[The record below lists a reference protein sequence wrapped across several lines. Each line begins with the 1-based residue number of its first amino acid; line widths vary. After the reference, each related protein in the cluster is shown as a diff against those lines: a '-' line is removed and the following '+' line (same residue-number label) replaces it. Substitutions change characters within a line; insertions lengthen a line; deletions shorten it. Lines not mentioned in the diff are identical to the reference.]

1 MMDLDSFLVSLYVQI
16 DDWWKADHP
25 SSAPRK
31 PGRPALLSESEVLT
45 LAILAQWPR
54 FRSERDFWRF
64 ACSHL
69 RPYFPMLCSQG
80 QLNRRIRALEPELR
94 ELQRALAR
102 ELAEPSAVYRVMD
115 TTLVPAIVR
124 VRASRKGLF
133 CGQASFG
140 RSASKTEWVYGFKV
154 ALVVDPDGVI
164 TAFGLAPAASDERP
178 IGEALL
184 ACDRYGA
191 YLADKGFTG
200 VEWERLWM
208 EIYGALVAATPKN
221 DSRRAWSKADRRWA
235 SGKRQIIEGVIGQLK
250 DFFALEGHR
259 AKTLGGL
266 LTPLAAKIAAY
277 TCAQRMNHFL
287 GRPLRRLADLLI

>member
-16 DDWWKADHP
+16 DDWWKANHP
-25 SSAPRK
+25 SATRR
-31 PGRPALLSESEVLT
+31 PGRPALLSDSEVLT

-64 ACSHL
+64 ASFYL
-69 RPYFPMLCSQG
+69 RSYFPALCSQS
-80 QLNRRIRALEPELR
+80 QLNRRIRALQDELCA
-94 ELQRALAR
+94 LQQDLAR
-102 ELAEPSAVYRVMD
+102 GLCETSAVYRVMD
-115 TTLVPAIVR
+115 TTVIPAIVR

-133 CGQASFG
+133 AGQASFG

-154 ALVVDPDGVI
+154 ALVVDPEGII

-178 IGEALL
+178 IGEALVGS
-184 ACDRYGA
+184 DQHGA
-191 YLADKGFTG
+191 YLADKGFAG

-208 EIYGALVAATPKN
+208 ELYGALVAATPKDN
-221 DSRRAWSKADRRWA
+221 SRRAWSKADRRWA

-250 DFFALEGHR
+250 DFFSLERHR

-266 LTPLAAKIAAY
+266 LT
-277 TCAQRMNHFL
+277 
-287 GRPLRRLADLLI
+287 RLAPRLWPTPAHNA

>member
-1 MMDLDSFLVSLYVQI
+1 MDLDSFLVSLYVLV

-25 SSAPRK
+25 STAPRK

-64 ACSHL
+64 AWAHL

-94 ELQRALAR
+94 LLQQAFAR
-102 ELAEPSAVYRVMD
+102 GLSEPSAVYRVMD

-140 RSASKTEWVYGFKV
+140 RSASKTEWIYGFKV
-154 ALVVDPDGVI
+154 ALVVDPEGVI
-164 TAFGLAPAASDERP
+164 TAFGLASAASDERP
-178 IGEALL
+178 IGDALL
-184 ACDRYGA
+184 ASDRYGA
-191 YLADKGFTG
+191 YLADKGFTS

-250 DFFALEGHR
+250 DFFSLERHR

-266 LTPLAAKIAAY
+266 LTRLAAKVAAY
-277 TCAQRMNHFL
+277 TCAQRINDSL
-287 GRPLRRLADLLI
+287 GRPLRHLADLLV

>member
-1 MMDLDSFLVSLYVQI
+1 MLDLDSFLVSLYVLV
-16 DDWWKADHP
+16 DDWWKFEHASRP
-25 SSAPRK
+25 PK
-31 PGRPALLSESEVLT
+31 CGRPALLSDSEVIT

-64 ACSHL
+64 ASSHL
-69 RPYFPMLCSQG
+69 RPYFPSLCSQS
-80 QLNRRIRALEPELR
+80 QLNRRIRALEPEMRL
-94 ELQRALAR
+94 LQRAFAEDLS
-102 ELAEPSAVYRVMD
+102 EPSAVYRVMD

-133 CGQASFG
+133 CAQASFG

-164 TAFGLAPAASDERP
+164 TAFGLAEAASDERP
-178 IGEALL
+178 IGEALI
-184 ACDRYGA
+184 ASDRYGA

-200 VEWERLWM
+200 LEWEQFWM

-221 DSRRAWSKADRRWA
+221 DSRRAWTKADRRWA

-250 DFFALEGHR
+250 DFFCLERHR

-266 LTPLAAKIAAY
+266 LTRLAAKVAAY
-277 TCAQRMNHFL
+277 TCAQRINDSL
-287 GRPLRRLADLLI
+287 GRPLRHLADLLV